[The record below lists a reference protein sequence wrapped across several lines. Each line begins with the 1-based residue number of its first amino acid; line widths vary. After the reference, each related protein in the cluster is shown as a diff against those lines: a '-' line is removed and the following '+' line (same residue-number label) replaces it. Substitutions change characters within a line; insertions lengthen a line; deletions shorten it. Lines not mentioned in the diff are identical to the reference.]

1 MTPARRGVVRTLVR
15 EIIIDVSE
23 STRIP
28 EWPGWCRLPFVE
40 SWAFWIPPVL
50 PDPERAKGM
59 AEAVERALARAFDD
73 EPDEDAGEIG
83 LDEAF
88 AKARRYADMYRAW
101 KGGFQDCDYTAAFG
115 EWLVANFFQIADRCP
130 IREYT
135 RGRKIYRPLREV
147 RRHVAK
153 PWILES
159 LQPGDESIIKRHTD
173 LNQSIVKQCIEKAE
187 RSPFHYAAL
196 GDVVNVLND
205 AQQPL
210 SGALLNWS
218 IKSRAPDK
226 RGRPRRREYHV
237 RNGSICAAVEDLVA
251 HGMRATRN
259 DVSPHHSACDVAA
272 KAFDLSYGRV
282 LEIWRE
288 RRSRA

>member
-1 MTPARRGVVRTLVR
+1 
-15 EIIIDVSE
+15 
-23 STRIP
+23 
-28 EWPGWCRLPFVE
+28 
-40 SWAFWIPPVL
+40 
-50 PDPERAKGM
+50 M

-83 LDEAF
+83 QDEAF

-115 EWLVANFFQIADRCP
+115 EWLVANFFQIADRRP
-130 IREYT
+130 IREYM
-135 RGRKIYRPLREV
+135 RGRMTYRPLREV
-147 RRHVAK
+147 RRHVAIS
-153 PWILES
+153 WI
-159 LQPGDESIIKRHTD
+159 DEGIIKRHTE
-173 LNQSIVKQCIEKAE
+173 LNQSIVKQCIAKAE

-196 GDVVNVLND
+196 GDVVDVLDD

-210 SGALLNWS
+210 FGALLTWS
-218 IKSRAPDK
+218 RKSRAPDK

-237 RNGSICAAVEDLVA
+237 RNRSICAAVEDLVA
-251 HGMRATRN
+251 HGKRATRN

-272 KAFDLSYGRV
+272 EAFDLSYGRV